1 MKLIF
6 STHNQH
12 KAEEIAAQLPVNI
25 ELLTLSDLNWHE
37 EIPETGSTLEENARI
52 KSQFVVDQ
60 FKMNCFSDDTGLEVE
75 TLNSEP
81 GVYSA
86 RYAGIDKDSEAN
98 MDLLLRKLEGNQ
110 NRNAQFKTIISL
122 FWNGEFHQFE
132 GIVKGKITL
141 ERSGNGGFGY
151 DPIFQP
157 DEAKC
162 TFGEMT
168 MSEKSKISHRGRA
181 IAKMLDFLSEN
192 M

>member
-75 TLNSEP
+75 TLNGEP

-122 FWNGEFHQFE
+122 FWNGKFHQFE

-151 DPIFQP
+151 DPIFIP
-157 DEAKC
+157 EGYNHC
-162 TFGEMT
+162 
-168 MSEKSKISHRGRA
+168 
-181 IAKMLDFLSEN
+181 LSN
-192 M
+192 IHPS